1 MRATISV
8 KRRRRQGGITTLEY
22 AVAGALISVAVVAS
36 YGNLGLVVGESIGM
50 LAARLGGGA
59 PVPDTG
65 TPVSGGAEQPGTDAP
80 QPGDEELGEVS
91 DNGKPGKRL
100 AKGKDK

>member
-36 YGNLGLVVGESIGM
+36 YGNLGLAVGESIGV
-50 LAARLGGGA
+50 LAARLGGDA
-59 PVPDTG
+59 PVVPDTG
-65 TPVSGGAEQPGTDAP
+65 TPVSSSPARTTPRPATR
-80 QPGDEELGEVS
+80 S
-91 DNGKPGKRL
+91 SRW
-100 AKGKDK
+100 